1 MITIQIG
8 FLMEMMMIILTG
20 FLTKMTGCKMTKN
33 TLNLC
38 INHR

>member
-1 MITIQIG
+1 MITIQI
-8 FLMEMMMIILTG
+8 G
-20 FLTKMTGCKMTKN
+20 FLTKMTGCKKTKN